1 MRTGVAWSTMRIGL
15 PSMATICVCL
25 VGLTTPATATTAG
38 LTSRPKTIASY
49 CSPSGDVCYGV
60 LNRSN
65 HVILQ
70 ITTAARYFT
79 RYTLCVTRLPRGSG
93 PEHARR
99 CGSFPLFRQTG
110 STWGSSV
117 NYARQFVGPLANPS
131 EPLPGRYQ
139 VSWRQVC
146 SRCTPEARRHSAGG
160 MPFGP
165 SLNFRLPLS

>member
-1 MRTGVAWSTMRIGL
+1 MRRGVAWSTTMIGSQ
-15 PSMATICVCL
+15 PSMVTICMCL
-25 VGLTTPATATTAG
+25 VVLTPATALTAG
-38 LTSRPKTIASY
+38 PTARRTTIASY
-49 CSPSGDVCYGV
+49 CSQSGDVCYGI
-60 LNRSN
+60 LNRGN
-65 HVILQ
+65 QVILQ

-99 CGSFPLFRQTG
+99 CGSFPLFRQRG

-117 NYARQFVGPLANPS
+117 NFARQFVGPLAHPI

-146 SRCTPEARRHSAGG
+146 SRCTPKARRHSAGG
-160 MPFGP
+160 EPFGP
-165 SLNFRLPLS
+165 SLSFRLPLS